1 MGFGSSKQK
10 SENSSQQ
17 TSQSYNQAYPFLQ
30 GALGDQVGN
39 AGKGSGA
46 LGDQVGNAGKGSRA
60 IASLLGLN
68 GSDEGTNAFNQFK
81 DSSGY
86 NFVQNEGVKG
96 ITGSLAAKGLL
107 GSGSALKAISN
118 YSSNL
123 ASNFLN
129 SYLSNLMGLTNTGIQ
144 AGQILSNTGIQAG
157 QILASAGST
166 ANSQGTS
173 YGNSSGSSFNASLG

>member
-1 MGFGSSKQK
+1 MGFGSSKQ
-10 SENSSQQ
+10 SSQNQSQQ
-17 TSQSYNQAYPFLQ
+17 TSESKNQAYPFLH

-39 AGKGSGA
+39 AGVGS
-46 LGDQVGNAGKGSRA
+46 SA

-68 GSDEGTNAFNQFK
+68 GSDAGTNAFNQFK

-86 NFVQNEGVKG
+86 NFIQNEGIKG
-96 ITGSLAAKGLL
+96 ITASNAAKGLL
-107 GSGSALKAISN
+107 NSGSTLKGVAN

-129 SYLSNLMGLTNTGIQ
+129 NYMSNLMG
-144 AGQILSNTGIQAG
+144 LSNTGIQAG

-173 YGNSSGSSFNASLG
+173 YGTSTSKSKNFSLG

>member
-1 MGFGSSKQK
+1 MGFSSSKQK

-17 TSQSYNQAYPFLQ
+17 TSQSFNQAYPFLQ

-39 AGKGSGA
+39 AGKGS
-46 LGDQVGNAGKGSRA
+46 SA

-68 GSDEGTNAFNQFK
+68 GSDEGAKAFNQFK

-86 NFVQNEGVKG
+86 QFIQDEGVKG

-123 ASNFLN
+123 ASSFLN
-129 SYLSNLMGLTNTGIQ
+129 NYLSSLMG
-144 AGQILSNTGIQAG
+144 LSNTGIQAG
-157 QILASAGST
+157 QILASAGNR

-173 YGNSSGSSFNASLG
+173 YGTSTGKSTNFSLG

>member
-30 GALGDQVGN
+30 SALGDQVSN
-39 AGKGSGA
+39 VGKGS
-46 LGDQVGNAGKGSRA
+46 SA

-68 GSDEGTNAFNQFK
+68 GSDEGINAFNTFK

-86 NFVQNEGVKG
+86 KFIRDEGVKG
-96 ITGSLAAKGLL
+96 ITGSMAAKGLL
-107 GSGSALKAISN
+107 GSGSALKAISQ
-118 YSSNL
+118 YSTNL

-129 SYLSNLMGLTNTGIQ
+129 NYLSNLMGL
-144 AGQILSNTGIQAG
+144 SNTGVQAG
-157 QILASAGST
+157 QILASAGNT

-173 YGNSSGSSFNASLG
+173 YGTSRGKSTNFSLG